1 MPIDLQDDVASRLDK
16 VSGRWLVTGAAG
28 FIGSNLVETLLGA
41 GQHVIGLDNFAT
53 GHRGNLDEVRGAV
66 GEERWSNFQL
76 VEADIRDRDACAR
89 AANDVEI
96 VLHQAALGSV
106 PRSLADPLTSH
117 DVNVTGFVNILDA
130 ARVAGVRRFVYAASS
145 STYGDE
151 PNLPKREDRIG
162 NPLSPYAATKL
173 ANEIYASVY
182 ARSYDFPSIGLRYFN
197 VFGPKQDPDGPYA
210 AVIPK
215 WIAAMIGGSQIE
227 IYGDGSTSRDF
238 CYIANAVQANLRAA
252 LAPDDAQNQV
262 YNVAVGERTS
272 LNQLFGLLRD
282 GLAKHQVHYDQDP
295 VHADFR
301 RGDVRHSEA
310 DIAKARDRLGYSPT
324 HRIADG
330 ITEALPW
337 YLRTARASAAG

>member
-1 MPIDLQDDVASRLDK
+1 MPVEQQDIASRLSTI
-16 VSGRWLVTGAAG
+16 SGRWLVTGAAG
-28 FIGSNLVETLLGA
+28 FIGSNLVEALLCA
-41 GQHVIGLDNFAT
+41 GQQVIGLDNFAT
-53 GHRGNLDEVRGAV
+53 GHRRNLDEVRASV
-66 GEERWSNFQL
+66 GEERWSRFQL
-76 VEADIRDRDACAR
+76 IEADIRDRDSCAR
-89 AANDVEI
+89 AVDGVEF

-117 DVNVTGFVNILDA
+117 DVNVTGFVNMLEA
-130 ARVAGVRRFVYAASS
+130 ARLAGVRRFVYAASS

-151 PNLPKREDRIG
+151 PNLPKREERIG